1 MENPKRILLIDDEKN
16 FLEIFSLEL
25 QAAGFEIDVAL
36 SGEEGIAKLKMRKPD
51 LVLLDME
58 MPGLSGAD
66 VMLTLRDDPDA
77 KDVKV
82 VFLSG
87 VGLPEK
93 KEQDIRHA
101 RSIGALGYIEK
112 TEEMSKILEE
122 VRSYL

>member
-1 MENPKRILLIDDEKN
+1 MEAPKRILLIDDDKN
-16 FLEIFSLEL
+16 FLEIFSLGFKT
-25 QAAGFEIDVAL
+25 AGFEIDVAS
-36 SGEEGIAKLKMRKPD
+36 SGEEGIAKIKVSKPD

-66 VMLTLRDDPDA
+66 VMLMLRDDPETHA
-77 KDVKV
+77 MKV

-93 KEQDIRHA
+93 KGLDIRHA

-112 TEEMSKILEE
+112 TEEMGKILEE
-122 VRSYL
+122 VKSYL